1 MRRCRFPWITILA
14 LVLGRAVRP
23 FSFTM
28 SSPLLDKFGP
38 EFRTVFDELL
48 KISPS
53 DPPEP
58 AVAGL
63 ESLELARRDPRYD
76 RFPRDAKL
84 IANVPDREKTSCS
97 LFHIIDHPCL
107 LLHMF

>member
-1 MRRCRFPWITILA
+1 
-14 LVLGRAVRP
+14 
-23 FSFTM
+23 M
-28 SSPLLDKFGP
+28 SSPLLCEFGQGR
-38 EFRTVFDELL
+38 RTAFDELL

-58 AVAGL
+58 PTAGL

-84 IANVPDREKTSCS
+84 IANVPNREKTSCS
-97 LFHIIDHPCL
+97 LFHIIAYPCL
-107 LLHMF
+107 LLHMI